1 LQQSFSGQVKIRTLG
16 TTGRRFKQALAGE
29 QRESMK
35 KALIGVW
42 LLVGSCGARAQEQSG
57 PLAPGTSVVLSDE
70 SSGTLAALP
79 TPMVNID
86 LANYSPESSPAE
98 PGAASAA
105 KPTPAKPKFVFG
117 ERDDYR
123 WQLGVGVEFFRFQS
137 DIYSAS
143 LVGLNTTLTYY
154 TNAWFA
160 LEGNVITGFA
170 PAIYANEHV
179 KMVGGA
185 GGIRIGGRRARFEPW
200 GHVLVGADHLQPQTA
215 GNSRHALMTQA
226 GIGLDYRV
234 HSRLSFR
241 LETDWVYTQFFKQ
254 TQNNFQGVAG
264 VVLHF

>member
-1 LQQSFSGQVKIRTLG
+1 
-16 TTGRRFKQALAGE
+16 
-29 QRESMK
+29 MK
-35 KALIGVW
+35 KALIGV
-42 LLVGSCGARAQEQSG
+42 LFLVGGCGAWAQDQG
-57 PLAPGTSVVLSDE
+57 GTQLRSAAAAANDEVTGTDVEMATPVVNL
-70 SSGTLAALP
+70 
-79 TPMVNID
+79 D
-86 LANYSPESSPAE
+86 LANYSPASTSAEAE
-98 PGAASAA
+98 PGPAPAG

-123 WQLGVGVEFFRFQS
+123 FQLGVGVEFFRFQS

-160 LEGNVITGFA
+160 VEGDVITGFA
-170 PAIYANEHV
+170 PAIYQNEHV
-179 KMVGGA
+179 KMAGGA

-215 GNSRHALMTQA
+215 GNSKTALATTA
-226 GIGLDYRV
+226 GIGVDYRV

-241 LETDWVYTQFFKQ
+241 LETDWVYTEFFKQ

>member
-1 LQQSFSGQVKIRTLG
+1 
-16 TTGRRFKQALAGE
+16 
-29 QRESMK
+29 MK
-35 KALIGVW
+35 KALIGV
-42 LLVGSCGARAQEQSG
+42 LLLAGSCGAWAQEQRGAEPPSTG
-57 PLAPGTSVVLSDE
+57 GTVSEE
-70 SSGTLAALP
+70 SSGTPAALP
-79 TPMVNID
+79 TPTVNID

-98 PGAASAA
+98 PSAASAG
-105 KPTPAKPKFVFG
+105 KPAPSRPKFVFG

-123 WQLGVGVEFFRFQS
+123 WQLGVGLEFFRFQS

-160 LEGNVITGFA
+160 VEGNIITGFA
-170 PAIYANEHV
+170 PPIYANEHV

-200 GHVLVGADHLQPQTA
+200 AHALVGGNHLQPQTA
-215 GNSRHALMTQA
+215 GNSKTALMTQA

-254 TQNNFQGVAG
+254 TQNNFQGVLGA
-264 VVLHF
+264 VLHF